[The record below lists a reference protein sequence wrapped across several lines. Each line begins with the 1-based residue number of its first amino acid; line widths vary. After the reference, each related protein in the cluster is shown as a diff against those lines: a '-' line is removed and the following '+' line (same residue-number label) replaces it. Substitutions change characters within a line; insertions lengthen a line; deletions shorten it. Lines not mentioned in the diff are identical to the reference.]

1 MLLSNACPSRTK
13 RTKLTKLKSLN
24 EDVEFLEECSHGGA
38 PIAGHQR
45 PKAASRIAA
54 NHPRLINQGQ
64 MEQMDQTEI
73 PFVP

>member
-1 MLLSNACPSRTK
+1 MLLSNACPS

-54 NHPRLINQGQ
+54 NHPRLIHNQGR